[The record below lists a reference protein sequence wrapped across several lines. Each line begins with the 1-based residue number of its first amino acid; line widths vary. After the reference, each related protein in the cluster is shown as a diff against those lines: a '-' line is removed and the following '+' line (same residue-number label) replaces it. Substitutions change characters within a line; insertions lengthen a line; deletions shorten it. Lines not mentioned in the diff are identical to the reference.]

1 MLTLKGKRLKESENF
16 LFLKRLIR
24 NPRSLGAIVP
34 SSKTLARFI
43 CRHIEYKEGDF
54 IVEIGAGTGRF
65 TRAILQS
72 GIPES
77 RLIVLE
83 LDSELAHYLRGNFPG
98 VLVIEGNAAILE
110 TLIPEEAIGK
120 VRTIIS
126 GIPMVNLPQKAQRE
140 IMDSCFRI
148 LGDGGHVL
156 QFTYGPVSPIPVKS
170 FGLFASKLGRVLQ
183 NIPPA
188 TVWRYSLYPMMEAS
202 KPLIKAK
209 SLKSKKTY
217 MKRLLVKLRKPLLQQ
232 LKSKRA
238 KK

>member
-1 MLTLKGKRLKESENF
+1 MLMPKNKRFRDSENF
-16 LFLKRLIR
+16 LFLKRLIK

-34 SSKTLARFI
+34 SSKALARFI
-43 CRHIEYKEGDF
+43 CRHIDYHEGDF

-83 LDSELAHYLRGNFPG
+83 LDNELAYYLRGQFPG
-98 VLVIEGNAAILE
+98 VRVIEGNAAILE
-110 TLIPEEAIGK
+110 TLVPKEVIGN

-126 GIPMVNLPQKAQRE
+126 GIPMVNLPKKDQKE
-140 IMDSCFRI
+140 IMDSCFKI
-148 LGDGGHVL
+148 LGEGGHVL

-170 FGLFASKLGRVLQ
+170 FGLFAAKLGRVLQ

-188 TVWRYSLYPMMEAS
+188 TVWRYSLC
-202 KPLIKAK
+202 PLIETATPLVEAK
-209 SLKSKKTY
+209 LIKSKKAY
-217 MKRLLVKLRKPLLQQ
+217 MKRFLIKLRNPLFQQ
-232 LKSKRA
+232 LKR
-238 KK
+238 KKGGR